1 MSINGFSSAKQ
12 KTARVSASLRDAS
25 VLIGKHENS
34 AIKLEIGGTIV
45 PGLGLE
51 SDANDLVRRSQDIE
65 KGIFNLLV
73 LGEFKHGKS
82 TLINALLGNNTLP
95 ARNIPTTAII
105 TVLVKGNSQNVAIF
119 EKDKESPRI
128 VSLEYFKNEFR
139 LTQKDIETITQV
151 GYLNRFEQI
160 NYAQLECLHRICD
173 NGVKIIDSPGL
184 KENKARTEV
193 TTKWLDQS
201 QGVIFVLN
209 ATQILNEDEKKC
221 IDLFFGKGRLN
232 NVFFVVNYINRI
244 ENPEEV
250 NELKE
255 WVKESLQVHF
265 LKDNAQFDEE
275 FYTRRVFFVNAK
287 VALDAR
293 TNTPPNQELLKES
306 GVLALERELEQFL
319 TSDEKL
325 MAAFNTDIQM
335 LKRIVEKSC
344 QEIFTLK
351 AAQNLDLENLQENQ
365 LEAEKRL
372 KELEKQKDDIE
383 RTINHYG
390 EIISG
395 RIFNGLQRY
404 SSELLDRDQDLKK
417 SLELNEVSITNILH
431 GVISQNRREKIKE
444 LVQGEIQKYLENKF
458 TEWATEIP
466 TVIQED
472 IENMKNSFE
481 EQITAFQL
489 ELEKI
494 KNIFAGLK
502 TTDLELEL
510 EKGAIKK
517 SLQVFM
523 SIAMLDLSGITG
535 TLMSRGDWIGFI
547 RRILLQVVIGT
558 LALSTGPAAPIAFL
572 VAEGIFIKFQSDGFR
587 ERLRQTI
594 GDKLRQELP
603 KKLSAMEKDIR
614 EKVKS
619 QFKQL
624 ADHTTEKLRQ
634 QIEETRAE
642 QERIIEQ
649 KRDASFSAEQEQE
662 RLNIIGK
669 KLIGIFARI
678 QFEVNGKPLA
688 RQEIDDFEILL
699 ERGIS
704 VKGLLP
710 QAE

>member
-12 KTARVSASLRDAS
+12 KTAMVAASLRDAS

-34 AIKLEIGGTIV
+34 AVKLEIGGTIV

-82 TLINALLGNNTLP
+82 TLINALLGDDTLP
-95 ARNIPTTAII
+95 ARQTPTTAII
-105 TVLVKGNSQNVAIF
+105 TVLVKGDSPKVAIF
-119 EKDKESPRI
+119 EKEKENPRI
-128 VSLEYFKNEFR
+128 VSLENFKNEFR
-139 LTQKDIETITQV
+139 LTHKDIETINQS
-151 GYLNRFEQI
+151 GFINRFEQI

-184 KENKARTEV
+184 KENKSRTEV
-193 TTKWLDQS
+193 TTRWLEQS

-209 ATQILNEDEKKC
+209 AKQLLNEDEKKC
-221 IDLFFGKGRLN
+221 IDQFFGEGRLN
-232 NVFFVVNYINRI
+232 HVFFVINYINLI
-244 ENPEEV
+244 NSDEV
-250 NELKE
+250 NDIQEWAKQSLKE
-255 WVKESLQVHF
+255 HF
-265 LKDNAQFDEE
+265 LNNDGQFDEE
-275 FYTRRVFFVNAK
+275 FYTRRVFFINAK
-287 VALDAR
+287 GALDAR
-293 TNTPPNQELLKES
+293 TNTPLDQELLKES

-395 RIFNGLQRY
+395 RIFNDLQRY

-444 LVQGEIQKYLENKF
+444 LVQGEVQKYLENKF
-458 TEWATEIP
+458 TEWANQIP
-466 TVIQED
+466 TILQED

-481 EQITAFQL
+481 EQITVFQL

-502 TTDLELEL
+502 TTGLELEL
-510 EKGAIKK
+510 EKGALKK
-517 SLQVFM
+517 SLQVFL
-523 SIAMLDLSGITG
+523 SVAMVDLSGITG
-535 TLMSRGDWIGFI
+535 TLMSRGDWMGFL
-547 RRILLQVVIGT
+547 RRIALQAVVA
-558 LALSTGPAAPIAFL
+558 ALVVSTGPAAPIAFL
-572 VAEGIFIKFQSDGFR
+572 VAEGIFIKFQSDGFK
-587 ERLRQTI
+587 ERLRKTI
-594 GDKLRQELP
+594 GDNLRQELP

-649 KRDASFSAEQEQE
+649 KRDTSFSAEQEQE

-704 VKGLLP
+704 VKGVLP
-710 QAE
+710 QGE

>member
-12 KTARVSASLRDAS
+12 KTAMVAASLRDAS

-34 AIKLEIGGTIV
+34 AVKLEIGGTIV

-51 SDANDLVRRSQDIE
+51 SDATDLVRRSQDIE

-82 TLINALLGNNTLP
+82 TLINALLGDDTLP
-95 ARNIPTTAII
+95 ARQTPTTAII
-105 TVLVKGNSQNVAIF
+105 TVLVKGDSPNVAIF
-119 EKDKESPRI
+119 EKEKENPRI
-128 VSLEYFKNEFR
+128 VSLEDFKNEFR
-139 LTQKDIETITQV
+139 LTHKDIETINQS
-151 GYLNRFEQI
+151 GFINRFEQI
-160 NYAQLECLHRICD
+160 NYAQLECSHRICD

-184 KENKARTEV
+184 KENKSRTEV
-193 TTKWLDQS
+193 TTRWLEQS

-209 ATQILNEDEKKC
+209 AKQLLNEDEKKC
-221 IDLFFGKGRLN
+221 IDQFFGEVRLN
-232 NVFFVVNYINRI
+232 HVFFVVNYINLI
-244 ENPEEV
+244 NSDEV
-250 NELKE
+250 NDIQEWTKQSLKE
-255 WVKESLQVHF
+255 HF
-265 LKDNAQFDEE
+265 LKNNGQFDEE
-275 FYTRRVFFVNAK
+275 FYTRRVFFINAK
-287 VALDAR
+287 GALDAR
-293 TNTPPNQELLKES
+293 TNTPLDQELLKES

-372 KELEKQKDDIE
+372 KELEKQKDDVE
-383 RTINHYG
+383 RIIHSYG
-390 EIISG
+390 ETISG
-395 RIFNGLQRY
+395 RIYNDLQHY
-404 SSELLDRDQDLKK
+404 SSELLNRDQDLQKF
-417 SLELNEVSITNILH
+417 LELNEVSITNILH
-431 GVISQNRREKIKE
+431 GIISPNHREEIKE
-444 LVQGEIQKYLENKF
+444 LIQGEIQKYLENKF
-458 TEWATEIP
+458 TEWANQIP
-466 TVIQED
+466 TVLQED
-472 IENMKNSFE
+472 IENMKKSVE

-489 ELEKI
+489 ELEQI
-494 KNIFAGLK
+494 KNIFAGVK

-523 SIAMLDLSGITG
+523 SVAMLDLSGITG
-535 TLMSRGDWIGFI
+535 TLMGRGDWMGFI
-547 RRILLQVVIGT
+547 RRIALQVVIGT
-558 LALSTGPAAPIAFL
+558 FVLSTGAAAPIAFL
-572 VAEGIFIKFQSDGFR
+572 VTEGIFIKFQSDGFK
-587 ERLRQTI
+587 ERLRKTI

-603 KKLSAMEKDIR
+603 KKLSAMEQDIR

-619 QFKQL
+619 QFKQV
-624 ADHTTEKLRQ
+624 ADHTTEKLHQ

-649 KRDASFSAEQEQE
+649 KRDTSFSAEQEQE

-678 QFEVNGKPLA
+678 QFEVNGKPLD

-704 VKGLLP
+704 VKGVLP